1 MQKQLGQSVLPTR
14 LLIADDHPMVR
25 LGLRH
30 LLEDQPNWQVVA
42 EAQDGREAV
51 AKARQTKPDVAVLD
65 IAMPEMTGFEA
76 AARIAFEIPQT
87 KTLILSMHQTDAI
100 YKRALDAGARG
111 YILKSDSPRDL
122 IAAVQAVRSNKTF
135 FTPNISRLIADG
147 FLSSRRTASADSSVC
162 SLSPRQREVVQLIA
176 EGKDNYEI
184 AAALNISMR
193 TAETHR
199 ANVMRRLNIHSISEI
214 VRYAVRN
221 EVIKP

>member
-1 MQKQLGQSVLPTR
+1 MLPTR
-14 LLIADDHPMVR
+14 LLIADDHPLIRV
-25 LGLRH
+25 GLRH
-30 LLEDQPNWQVVA
+30 LLEEQPNWQVVA

-51 AKARQTKPDVAVLD
+51 AKAQEMKPHVAILD

-76 AARIAFEIPQT
+76 AARIASEIPAT
-87 KTLILSMHQTDAI
+87 KILILSMHQTDAI
-100 YKRALDAGARG
+100 SRRVLDAGAQG
-111 YILKSDSPRDL
+111 YVLKSEAPRDL

-147 FLSSRRTASADSSVC
+147 FLSARRTATADKSMC
-162 SLSPRQREVVQLIA
+162 CLSPRQREVVRLIA

-193 TAETHR
+193 TADTHR
-199 ANVMRRLNIHSISEI
+199 ANIMRRLNVHSISEI

-221 EVIKP
+221 DVIKP